1 MVSEGPLLLTT
12 SNLYIFALCN
22 SSPPQ
27 LPLLLSEQ
35 RPALLPVYWS
45 DVASTL
51 PGPEP
56 GFSGRLSLQLCPHP
70 CSLPHFQEASQAPS
84 APPDVTAFGEEGE
97 TNNLGGHPGV
107 SPCSAHFGG
116 LVPLS
121 GEAEVRDLEH
131 RVREVVVLDGLQNE
145 DCGIRRRGHQIWWA
159 ADCMSWP
166 CLSGTA
172 FYLFSVPSSQVAGL
186 IPTASRSTRL
196 QPGRWEAQ

>member
-1 MVSEGPLLLTT
+1 MCLF
-12 SNLYIFALCN
+12 YCN
-22 SSPPQ
+22 PSHPQ

-35 RPALLPVYWS
+35 RPALVPIYWS

-56 GFSGRLSLQLCPHP
+56 HFSGRLSLPFCPHP
-70 CSLPHFQEASQAPS
+70 CSRPHFQEASQAPS

-97 TNNLGGHPGV
+97 TNNLRGHPGV

-131 RVREVVVLDGLQNE
+131 RAREVVVLDGLQNE
-145 DCGIRRRGHQIWWA
+145 DCGVGRKGSPQTWGAVDR
-159 ADCMSWP
+159 MSWP
-166 CLSGTA
+166 CLSWI
-172 FYLFSVPSSQVAGL
+172 FLLVLCPPPQVAGL
-186 IPTASRSTRL
+186 IPTTSRSTSWP
-196 QPGRWEAQ
+196 QPGRWGAQ